1 MEWEENSSALS
12 WAFSPLLPRISSWG
26 LASFNNN
33 ASLLTIV
40 NGGLTDARI
49 NKLVSWKYITGRG
62 SREEL
67 QDQKSALVVWIMQV
81 LDSVFPCPGVLLKIA
96 HSLCTE
102 PKSTE
107 PQALGRRYWVLFC
120 HWFLYYYYYYCY
132 VMEVEIHKELTGVWV
147 TSCGLRIEWRQ
158 ESDWTWPCGIG
169 LTGLPK
175 RWTMSFWVGL

>member
-1 MEWEENSSALS
+1 MRREFQCSEPSLLT
-12 WAFSPLLPRISSWG
+12 LLPMISSWG

-33 ASLLTIV
+33 ASLLTTM

-120 HWFLYYYYYYCY
+120 HWFLYYYYYYYCY